1 MAIIKRTGISTP
13 IKIIPTINLNL
24 ESGFY
29 FLSIWPME
37 NYNLDNLEQQK
48 DKIHTI
54 VIDQGV
60 EYLFNQ
66 LYGDDFGVAKL
77 IKKYP
82 EKNFI
87 IITCNYK
94 YDYNYINW
102 DENPNVKILDYNGY
116 WICKAFSGI
125 YEKCLNSDDINIKNN
140 LDIKNNNICLDTP
153 LEHLFISLNNISHVY
168 RARLMDE
175 LAKNNLI
182 EKGAISWRD
191 VSRMYDNQR
200 TDELDSV
207 RHGYVYKYWKPKRM
221 YLDQPLIDYSNNVE
235 QYHIPIQIKSSFA
248 QIVAESTVN
257 QGFIS
262 EKTTTSIFYNKM
274 FMVLGCQNFHANLV
288 EMGFKMYENVFDYS
302 FDSDPDYEIRVE
314 KIVKNIKRYE
324 NYSMTDLQ
332 KIINSNKSII
342 KYNRELAIEYLHERI
357 PKEMYDLNETLLSNK
372 LPRLWAGFIP
382 YSDINYVK
390 SSFYGD

>member
-1 MAIIKRTGISTP
+1 
-13 IKIIPTINLNL
+13 
-24 ESGFY
+24 
-29 FLSIWPME
+29 
-37 NYNLDNLEQQK
+37 
-48 DKIHTI
+48 
-54 VIDQGV
+54 
-60 EYLFNQ
+60 
-66 LYGDDFGVAKL
+66 
-77 IKKYP
+77 
-82 EKNFI
+82 
-87 IITCNYK
+87 
-94 YDYNYINW
+94 
-102 DENPNVKILDYNGY
+102 
-116 WICKAFSGI
+116 
-125 YEKCLNSDDINIKNN
+125 
-140 LDIKNNNICLDTP
+140 
-153 LEHLFISLNNISHVY
+153 
-168 RARLMDE
+168 
-175 LAKNNLI
+175 
-182 EKGAISWRD
+182 
-191 VSRMYDNQR
+191 
-200 TDELDSV
+200 
-207 RHGYVYKYWKPKRM
+207 M

-257 QGFIS
+257 QVFIS

>member
-60 EYLFNQ
+60 EYQFNQ

-153 LEHLFISLNNISHVY
+153 LEHLFISLNNISHVH

-191 VSRMYDNQR
+191 VTRMYDNQR

-207 RHGYVYKYWKPKRM
+207 RHGYVYKYW
-221 YLDQPLIDYSNNVE
+221 
-235 QYHIPIQIKSSFA
+235 
-248 QIVAESTVN
+248 N
-257 QGFIS
+257 QKECIW
-262 EKTTTSIFYNKM
+262 I
-274 FMVLGCQNFHANLV
+274 NL
-288 EMGFKMYENVFDYS
+288 
-302 FDSDPDYEIRVE
+302 
-314 KIVKNIKRYE
+314 
-324 NYSMTDLQ
+324 
-332 KIINSNKSII
+332 
-342 KYNRELAIEYLHERI
+342 
-357 PKEMYDLNETLLSNK
+357 
-372 LPRLWAGFIP
+372 
-382 YSDINYVK
+382 
-390 SSFYGD
+390 